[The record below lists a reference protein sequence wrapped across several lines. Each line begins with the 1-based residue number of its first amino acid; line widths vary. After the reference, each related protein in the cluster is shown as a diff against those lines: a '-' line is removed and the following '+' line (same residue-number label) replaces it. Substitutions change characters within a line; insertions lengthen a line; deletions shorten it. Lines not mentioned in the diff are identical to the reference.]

1 MKRKS
6 LLERGD
12 FGLIRLKYTAIYIIT
27 MKIFRKVHF
36 WKDSRTFIE
45 AEASEPKLERGFA
58 KEGSVLIKIGEQSF
72 TKSAFKLNVDEA
84 RALRDALDMFLRFH
98 DMKLSEMMS
107 GQPQESHSYQEEQKQ
122 DSIFLFSE
130 DNEEEKQEEKNE
142 DENPTPEFYF

>member
-1 MKRKS
+1 M
-6 LLERGD
+6 LEQGD
-12 FGLIRLKYTAIYIIT
+12 SGLIRLKYDAIYIIT

-45 AEASEPKLERGFA
+45 AEATEPKLERGFA
-58 KEGSVLIKIGEQSF
+58 KEGNVLIKIGEQSF
-72 TKSAFKLNVDEA
+72 TKSAFKLNIDEA

-107 GQPQESHSYQEEQKQ
+107 GQPQEDHSYQEETKQ

-130 DNEEEKQEEKNE
+130 EKNE
-142 DENPTPEFYF
+142 EKREEDEEEDNSSAPEFYF